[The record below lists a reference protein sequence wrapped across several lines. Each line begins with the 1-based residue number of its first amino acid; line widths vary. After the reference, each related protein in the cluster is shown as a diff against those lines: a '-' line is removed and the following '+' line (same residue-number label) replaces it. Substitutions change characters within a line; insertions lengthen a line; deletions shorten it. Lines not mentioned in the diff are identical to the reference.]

1 MIDHLK
7 WLLCLCLLPA
17 IGNSGLLAQPLTNS
31 EAAPLPLPE
40 VPAGFKI
47 ELVAREPL
55 VRNPCAMAFD
65 KRGKLFIGMGPQYRH
80 PTPDTPGDSVVL
92 LTDSDGDGLFD
103 ESRPFA
109 TGFNCIQ
116 GLAWHGRDLW
126 VANAPDLTVVRDLDG
141 DDLADQ
147 YIRVYTDLGNL
158 EHGLHGLNWAPDG
171 KLYMSK
177 GNSKGLTQPGRI
189 APRPFRELWG
199 VSAPPGSPD
208 FPSPQQFDREDYRRT
223 FHDPSDDW
231 GREGGVLRCD
241 DMGANLEIVTRGLRN
256 PWDIGFDSGFHWQG
270 TDNDQNQGDRV
281 FMPFFGAHFGWGH
294 SWSAHWT
301 GANHPPTVPSSG
313 PTFHGSGTGIVFYD
327 APQFPP
333 AYRRVWFFNDWLR
346 RTTFVYHPR
355 WEGALLQ
362 PQEGAWQEFVRGGDA
377 LFRPTDLA
385 AGPQG
390 ALYILGWGSEEGARW
405 SEKGEQDNEGRVF
418 RISHGRDAARDT
430 ASIAR
435 DEIAATRRVGSPRAG
450 NSGTGS
456 RIGAKRGRPLSNWS
470 FAELID
476 DFNSPLPVWQ
486 TNAQQELVRRG
497 PACRDQLMVVL
508 KAGKLSESQETWTAW
523 TLGRVSP
530 DDSRIEDFFAELAAD
545 NRSELLNLRLQALR
559 ILAYRVRQF
568 GRRTTLPLV
577 VEQSLA
583 DDEPRVRFEAVQAL
597 RLARQ
602 HGSVNALYASA
613 ATESDRVTYYAL
625 WQAIR
630 QLVSIDVR
638 RSLLRDSRA
647 GIRRAALLSL
657 TEEGALDAADVTAL
671 LSDDD
676 RATRNVAALW
686 LSKKDGN
693 PLLVIDP
700 PGSEFHDAQQVHIV
714 AGLKP
719 SDIHYTTDGSV
730 PTENSPILRDP
741 ITLTE
746 TTTLR
751 ASLFVK
757 GQSVGPPST
766 AVYRKLTAQEAARR
780 SGIVAVRPASSQ
792 PYRVVTNGLRLGQE
806 AYTDHNDKFAAV
818 PDQLRGAT
826 IIQTANRDAG
836 SQGESFLEIETVV
849 PVTLFLGHDTRL
861 STKPAWLAEEGDAAF
876 AATDLHVETKKAKFA
891 LYQRRFDAGR
901 LVLGGNTSDGS
912 ESGCLNYLVIL
923 IPAGLQPLEQ
933 PTLVTDVLPLL
944 QNANTEHGRAL
955 FFAEGAASCSKCH
968 RTDGSQPGFGP
979 DLLHL
984 VKGNDPVQ
992 VVRSILKPSAKI
1004 TEGFAMQTVLTE
1016 EGRTVNGLLREET
1029 ATSLTLI
1036 LPEGKTVTLLKESIE
1051 ERISQHVS
1059 PMPPFDRILTPNQL
1073 ADLAA
1078 WLLSTKEPQQENSPN
1093 PASRTAVES
1102 ETSRVPIP

>member
-17 IGNSGLLAQPLTNS
+17 IGISDLLAQTISNT
-31 EAAPLPLPE
+31 EAAPLLLPE

-65 KRGKLFIGMGPQYRH
+65 ERGRLFVGMGPQYRQ
-80 PTPDTPGDSVVL
+80 PTPDTPGDRVVL
-92 LTDSDGDGLFD
+92 LKDSNGDGLFD

-116 GLAWHGRDLW
+116 GLVWHGRDLW
-126 VANAPDLTVVRDLDG
+126 VANAPDLTVVRDVDG
-141 DDLADQ
+141 DDLADR
-147 YIRVYTDLGNL
+147 YVLVYTDLGNL
-158 EHGLHGLNWAPDG
+158 EHALHGLNWAPDG

-177 GNSKGLTQPGRI
+177 GNSKGLTLPGRI

-208 FPSPQQFDREDYRRT
+208 FPSPREFDRDEYRRT

-327 APQFPP
+327 ATQFPP
-333 AYRRVWFFNDWLR
+333 AYQRVWFFNDWLR
-346 RTTFVYHPR
+346 RTTFVYHPQ

-385 AGPQG
+385 VGPRG
-390 ALYILGWGSEEGARW
+390 DLYILGWGSVEGGRW
-405 SEKGEQDNEGRVF
+405 NDEGEQNNEGRVF
-418 RISHGRDAARDT
+418 RITHGREARRQT
-430 ASIAR
+430 ASASR
-435 DEIAATRRVGSPRAG
+435 DNGATARRVGSPLAG
-450 NSGTGS
+450 TNRTDSS
-456 RIGAKRGRPLSNWS
+456 VDAKRSRPLSTWS
-470 FAELID
+470 VAELID
-476 DFNSPLPVWQ
+476 DFNGPLPVWQ
-486 TNAQQELVRRG
+486 TNAQQELLRRG
-497 PACRDQLMVVL
+497 RACRGQLMTIL
-508 KAGKLSESQETWTAW
+508 KERALSESQETWTAW
-523 TLGRVSP
+523 TLGRMSP
-530 DDSRIEDFFAELAAD
+530 DDSRIENFFAEIAAD
-545 NRSELLNLRLQALR
+545 TRSERLNLRLQALR
-559 ILAYRVRQF
+559 ILAYRARQF
-568 GRRTTLPLV
+568 GRRTTLPPV
-577 VEQSLA
+577 VEQSLT

-602 HGSVNALYASA
+602 QGAVNSLYNLAT
-613 ATESDRVTYYAL
+613 TESDRVTYYAL
-625 WQAIR
+625 WQTIR
-630 QLVSIDVR
+630 QLVSVDVR

-657 TEEGALDAADVTAL
+657 TEDRALDAAAVTAL
-671 LSDDD
+671 LADDD
-676 RATRNVAALW
+676 RATRNIAALW
-686 LSKKDGN
+686 LSKEDGN
-693 PLLVIDP
+693 PLLVFNP

-719 SDIHYTTDGSV
+719 SDIHFTTDGTP
-730 PTENSPILRDP
+730 PTENSPVLRDP

-751 ASLFVK
+751 ASLYVK
-757 GQSVGPPST
+757 GQSVGHAST
-766 AVYRKLTAQEAARR
+766 EVYRKLTAEEAARR
-780 SGIVAVRPASSQ
+780 SGIVAVRPVSSRT
-792 PYRVVTNGLRLGQE
+792 YRVVTNGLRLGQE
-806 AYTDHNDKFAAV
+806 AYTDLNDRFAAV

-826 IIQTANRDAG
+826 IIQTANADAR

-849 PVTLFLGHDTRL
+849 PVTLFLGHDTQL
-861 STKPAWLAEEGDAAF
+861 TNKPGWLTEEGDGAF
-876 AATDLHVETKKAKFA
+876 VSTDLHVETKKAKFA
-891 LYQRRFDAGR
+891 LFQRRFEAGR
-901 LVLGGNTSDGS
+901 LMLGGNTPDGI
-912 ESGCLNYLVIL
+912 ENGCSNYLVIL
-923 IPAGLQPLEQ
+923 RPAGLQPLEQ
-933 PTLVTDVLPLL
+933 PTRVTDVLPLL
-944 QNANTEHGRAL
+944 QNANAEHGRAL

-979 DLLHL
+979 DLSHL
-984 VKGNDPVQ
+984 VKGNDAVH
-992 VVRSILKPSAKI
+992 VVRSILQPSAKI

-1029 ATSLTLI
+1029 AASLTLI
-1036 LPEGKTVTLLKESIE
+1036 LPEGKIVTLPKEAIE
-1051 ERISQHVS
+1051 ERVSQNVS
-1059 PMPPFDRILTPNQL
+1059 PMPPFDRILTPGQL
-1073 ADLAA
+1073 ADLTA
-1078 WLLSTKEPQQENSPN
+1078 WLLTMKKPQQENN
-1093 PASRTAVES
+1093 LSRDGSSAAKS